1 MSDSSR
7 VIRKYAL
14 APDDPV
20 AEIRT
25 CKLEMPKHAQLLDV
39 QAVPS
44 GFLDYEFLLWA
55 LVDPN
60 TAESEERCFIV
71 VETDHPFDSAA
82 CEHLKTLTF
91 GEQLSDH
98 HALHV
103 FERLSVG
110 AALAKSFGRLW

>member
-7 VIRKYAL
+7 VVREYSL
-14 APDDPV
+14 CPDDPA

-25 CKLEMPKHAQLLDV
+25 CRLEMPKHAQLLDA
-39 QAVPS
+39 QAVCS
-44 GFLDYEFLLWA
+44 GFSYEFLLWA
-55 LVDPN
+55 LVNPS
-60 TAESEERCFIV
+60 AESEERCFIV

-91 GEQLSDH
+91 GECASDH